1 MDYWLDVKT
10 AGPTKDLNSAI
21 KADAKAAD
29 AQDAPVSDD
38 GIGLRSEP
46 SDEPRGAG
54 DLLSLLLT
62 IPAGVAVDVA
72 ADQIKRY
79 LRRKGGDHRIRE
91 ATIRWTEETVDADGN
106 VTTNE
111 REQRVELDEF

>member
-10 AGPTKDLNSAI
+10 AGPAKDLNSAI
-21 KADAKAAD
+21 KADAEAAH
-29 AQDAPVSDD
+29 ASDAPVSDD
-38 GIGLRSEP
+38 GIGLRSEGKL
-46 SDEPRGAG
+46 RGPGA

-79 LRRKGGDHRIRE
+79 LRRKGGDHRIKE

-111 REQRVELDEF
+111 RDQRVELDES